1 LSEHEA
7 ERLVAT
13 LDIAHTNAEK
23 RDRAMFRTM
32 LGLGLRV
39 GSVVALDVEDLD
51 LNSATLTVRTLKN
64 SDRHIVFLPPDL
76 VMLLRAYLGD
86 RRTGP
91 LFPRAN
97 GERIG
102 VRQVARRLE
111 TWTGRADIERQVSP
125 HALRHPFA
133 MRMYAATGDVLLVSR
148 LMLHRSLASTAIYSR
163 PTEARMRGAMAA
175 ARA

>member
-1 LSEHEA
+1 
-7 ERLVAT
+7 
-13 LDIAHTNAEK
+13 
-23 RDRAMFRTM
+23 M

-51 LNSATLTVRTLKN
+51 LVAASMIVRTLKN
-64 SDRHIVFLPPDL
+64 SDRDVVFLPADL
-76 VMLLRAYLGD
+76 VDLLRVYVGE
-86 RRTGP
+86 RKSGP
-91 LFPRAN
+91 LFPRTN

-111 TWTGRADIERQVSP
+111 TWTKRAGIERQINP
-125 HALRHPFA
+125 HSLRHAFA

-163 PTEARMRGAMAA
+163 PTEARVREAMAA
-175 ARA
+175 R